1 MKRKGQGA
9 LEYLMTY
16 GWALLIVVVVG
27 AALFAMGVFSPQ
39 TRETCTGFAYFT
51 YSEHQYVATGSLA
64 ISLINGNQ
72 DIIVASV
79 NWDGVNMTS
88 VSPTAEQSAGNQF
101 TIKASTGPAKT
112 RGDHYGDNVV
122 ITYNTPGIAGKVDR
136 AKCTGRVA

>member
-1 MKRKGQGA
+1 MLSVSCSQIPNNPFGSMGISLEGFENFVLVEERADRIVAQGDSS
-9 LEYLMTY
+9 T
-16 GWALLIVVVVG
+16 
-27 AALFAMGVFSPQ
+27 
-39 TRETCTGFAYFT
+39 
-51 YSEHQYVATGSLA
+51 LA